1 MLNIVVEGVKL
12 TVVRLGSHTYIY
24 EGNGKMT
31 TLVANTFEIVGL
43 NGIANFFKNLG
54 AELRRR
60 RNIKQTYKELSAL
73 SNHELNDIGIARGD
87 IKFIANQSYP
97 KALRGEAVEANR
109 NLRGW
114 V

>member
-43 NGIANFFKNLG
+43 NGIANYFKNLG

-60 RNIKQTYKELSAL
+60 RNIKETYKALSAL

-87 IKFIANQSYP
+87 IWHIANTSYP
-97 KALRGEAVEANR
+97 KGKTVADVNR

>member
-43 NGIANFFKNLG
+43 NGIANFFKRLG
-54 AELRRR
+54 AEIKRR
-60 RNIKQTYKELSAL
+60 RNIRHTINELSRL
-73 SNHELNDIGIARGD
+73 TTHELNDIGLSRGD
-87 IKFIANQSYP
+87 IKFIAHQSYP
-97 KALRGEAVEANR
+97 KSAYGELVEINR

>member
-1 MLNIVVEGVKL
+1 
-12 TVVRLGSHTYIY
+12 
-24 EGNGKMT
+24 MT

-43 NGIANFFKNLG
+43 KGMANFFKSLN
-54 AELRRR
+54 AEFKRR
-60 RNIKQTYKELSAL
+60 RNIRQTIKTLSAL
-73 SNHELNDIGIARGD
+73 TNHELNDIGIARGD
-87 IKFIANQSYP
+87 IWHIANTSYP